1 MAKIFLYAHGGSGNH
16 GCEAIVRSTVKIL
29 NQKDITLISSKPE
42 EDVKY
47 GLNGLCSVVKDTV
60 GQFKKCDPAF
70 WKAYAALKLKNDY
83 IPMEK
88 LRYME
93 AFSNIK
99 KGDIAL
105 SIGGDNYC
113 YADVNKYLMLH
124 DMLKD
129 RGAKTV
135 LWGCSV
141 EPEVAARPEIAA
153 DLARYDLITAR
164 ETITYEALRQINPNT
179 ILVTDPAFQLD
190 MKGTTLP
197 ENFVVGNTVG
207 INLSPMAMENEN
219 VPGITWENYKALVEY
234 ILNETDMNIALV
246 PHVVWQDGDDRI
258 PLRAL
263 YDAYSGSNRVCMIED
278 RSCEE
283 LKDVISKCRF
293 FVGARTHSTIAAY
306 STGVPTLVLGY
317 SVKSRGIARDIFGT
331 EDGFVVPVQKL
342 LDSNELKHH
351 FTRIMN
357 REDETRVPLI
367 EYCNK
372 ISNEEIHRRMGALM
386 EPVSNCRR

>member
-1 MAKIFLYAHGGSGNH
+1 
-16 GCEAIVRSTVKIL
+16 
-29 NQKDITLISSKPE
+29 
-42 EDVKY
+42 
-47 GLNGLCSVVKDTV
+47 
-60 GQFKKCDPAF
+60 
-70 WKAYAALKLKNDY
+70 
-83 IPMEK
+83 MEK

-113 YADVNKYLMLH
+113 YADVNKYVMLH
-124 DMLKD
+124 DMLKK

-246 PHVVWQDGDDRI
+246 PHVVWPDGDDRG
-258 PLRAL
+258 PLKKL

-317 SVKSRGIARDIFGT
+317 R
-331 EDGFVVPVQKL
+331 VVDRCL
-342 LDSNELKHH
+342 
-351 FTRIMN
+351 
-357 REDETRVPLI
+357 
-367 EYCNK
+367 
-372 ISNEEIHRRMGALM
+372 
-386 EPVSNCRR
+386 